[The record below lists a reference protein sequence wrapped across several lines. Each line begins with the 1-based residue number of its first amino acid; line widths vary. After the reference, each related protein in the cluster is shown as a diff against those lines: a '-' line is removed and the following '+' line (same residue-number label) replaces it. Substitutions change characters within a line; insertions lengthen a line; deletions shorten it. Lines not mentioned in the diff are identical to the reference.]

1 VLYLLVKN
9 GYSKEVNMKELSHI
23 LEEELAGAV
32 EVKNRESLH
41 RYIVLL
47 SERMVEQHEHDIK
60 HEQLM
65 SAMRE
70 GFARM
75 DERFAVNDAKFDA
88 MNQRFEDMNQRFE
101 DTNKRFGDMNLRF
114 NGMQKLIG
122 IGFTILGLLIT
133 GINLVPYF
141 FSK

>member
-1 VLYLLVKN
+1 
-9 GYSKEVNMKELSHI
+9 MKELSQI
-23 LEEELAGAV
+23 LEEELAEAV

-75 DERFAVNDAKFDA
+75 DERFAVHDAKFDA
-88 MNQRFEDMNQRFE
+88 MNQRFEDTNQ
-101 DTNKRFGDMNLRF
+101 RFGDMNKRF
-114 NGMQKLIG
+114 NGMQKTIV
-122 IGFTILGLLIT
+122 IGFTILGLLIS
-133 GINLVPYF
+133 GINLVPFF
-141 FSK
+141 FSS

>member
-1 VLYLLVKN
+1 
-9 GYSKEVNMKELSHI
+9 MKELSHI
-23 LEEELAGAV
+23 LEEELAEAV

-47 SERMVEQHEHDIK
+47 TERMVEQHEHDIK

-75 DERFAVNDAKFDA
+75 DERFAVSDAKFDA
-88 MNQRFEDMNQRFE
+88 MNRRFEDMNKRFEDMNKRFE
-101 DTNKRFGDMNLRF
+101 DTNKRFEDTNKRFEDTNRRF
-114 NGMQKLIG
+114 NGLQKLIV
-122 IGFTILGLLIT
+122 IEFSVLGLLIA
-133 GINLVPYF
+133 GINLALF
-141 FSK
+141 FFR

>member
-1 VLYLLVKN
+1 
-9 GYSKEVNMKELSHI
+9 MKELSHI
-23 LEEELAGAV
+23 LEEELAEAV

-47 SERMVEQHEHDIK
+47 TERMVEQHEHDIK

-75 DERFAVNDAKFDA
+75 DERFAVSDAKFDA
-88 MNQRFEDMNQRFE
+88 MNRRFEDMNKRFEDMNKRFE
-101 DTNKRFGDMNLRF
+101 DTNKRFEDTNRRF
-114 NGMQKLIG
+114 NGLQKLIV
-122 IGFTILGLLIT
+122 IEFSVLGLLIA
-133 GINLVPYF
+133 GINLALF
-141 FSK
+141 FFR